1 MPAGSKRT
9 IALAS
14 VPANATQAAF
24 RDLLLAVDKTAS
36 FSERQVAFQTL
47 VDDANTPQMYRD
59 LAVLRFVLAAET
71 RIDLAERQA
80 LLTPLA
86 TPGRPLRPL
95 ALEQLAYLKIELGD
109 VDAAIADLKTLSEDQ
124 QSPAALRQ
132 RVKQIVLILGGQFS
146 AG

>member
-1 MPAGSKRT
+1 
-9 IALAS
+9 
-14 VPANATQAAF
+14 V
-24 RDLLLAVDKTAS
+24 
-36 FSERQVAFQTL
+36 
-47 VDDANTPQMYRD
+47 
-59 LAVLRFVLAAET
+59 
-71 RIDLAERQA
+71 
-80 LLTPLA
+80 
-86 TPGRPLRPL
+86 RPL